1 MNPSLLYAI
10 GALSA
15 LVGWVLVL
23 RSCQLGFSL
32 LFGVEK
38 VNHPRI
44 KTALVQAVVA
54 AGLFLLLSATVPMD
68 LGRPAHPGWQ
78 IPLIWLHMHFFG
90 WLALASAVM
99 TSVRLVQA
107 PMSLTDMERT
117 GKLKAAGIWAVLLV
131 VGLFMFQR
139 ADAQMNWFRGSI
151 AMSPTALIA
160 LILLAVAAVALMVRA
175 QRAVRSRGMA
185 KAIVTHLVLMVGCVI
200 FGLPFA
206 WLVITSFK
214 EDRDMAQAA
223 GIVWVPRVQVTV
235 PYDSPTRPL
244 VSAVYEGRRVQAIID
259 VRTNLPNGNLTLE
272 VDRPLSLRGR
282 TFEAPRSEVEPMM
295 GRANVVLADFNGTEV
310 KAFVAQDFPDGT
322 QTLQIMEPESK
333 SGERFIVQPGTTEPY
348 RVVGLRWQ
356 NYTESLEW
364 LPAETMMGLT
374 YLRNTLWL
382 VITSVI
388 GTVLSSSLVAYGFS
402 RLRFPGRKAIF
413 GVMLS
418 TMMLPGAVTMLPTFL
433 IFRQLGWIDTLL
445 PLWVPTFFA
454 GAFNVF
460 LLRQFFSTI
469 PMELEDAAKIDGCS
483 YLRTYWQVM
492 MPQIKPALTVI
503 AIWTFMGQWN
513 NFMGPLIY
521 VSTPELMP
529 IAYALQLFQSQRG
542 GEFGLMMAFA
552 TMATIPVLL
561 LFFFAQR
568 YFIEGVQLSGL
579 GGR

>member
-1 MNPSLLYAI
+1 MNPSLLFAI
-10 GALSA
+10 GALAS
-15 LVGWVLVL
+15 LFGWILVL
-23 RSCQLGFSL
+23 RAAQLGFIL
-32 LFGVEK
+32 YFGVEK
-38 VNHPRI
+38 ANHPRI
-44 KTALVQAVVA
+44 KTALIQAIVA
-54 AGLFLLLSATVPMD
+54 AGFLLLLSTTVPMD
-68 LGRPAHPGWQ
+68 LGRPTQPGWQ

-90 WLALASAVM
+90 WLAAASFVM
-99 TSVRLVQA
+99 SFVRLVQ
-107 PMSLTDMERT
+107 SFTGLTDTERQNRF
-117 GKLKAAGIWAVLLV
+117 KASVIWAVV
-131 VGLFMFQR
+131 FGVGLFLFHR
-139 ADAQMNWFRGSI
+139 IDAQMNWFRGSI
-151 AMSPTALIA
+151 GMDPTAVVA
-160 LILLAVAAVALMVRA
+160 LFLLAVGAIALMVRA
-175 QRAVRSRGMA
+175 ERAIRTRGIA
-185 KAIVTHLVLMVGCVI
+185 KAIVTHMVLLVGCVV

-214 EDRDMAQAA
+214 EDRDMAAAA

-244 VSAVYEGRRVQAIID
+244 VSAVYEGRRVQAIVD
-259 VRTNLPNGNLTLE
+259 VRVNLPNGNLMLE

-282 TFEAPRSEVEPMM
+282 QFEAPRNEVEPMM

-322 QTLQIMEPESK
+322 QTLQIMEPEPLK
-333 SGERFIVQPGTTEPY
+333 GERFVVQPGTTTPY

-364 LPAETMMGLT
+364 LPPETMMGLT

-382 VITSVI
+382 VVTSVI

-402 RLRFPGRKAIF
+402 RLRFPWRRAIF

-492 MPQIKPALTVI
+492 MPQIKPALAVI